1 MGRVSFDVHM
11 VLART
16 DQHSTAAQE
25 QSVARLHKFG
35 GEGRLVRRGF
45 EHELLYFTGIGV
57 AECRMKFFKN
67 GMGQGVPLPAVCE
80 FKRILVPVIYPCWA
94 CSVFQ

>member
-16 DQHSTAAQE
+16 DQHSTAAQD

-57 AECRMKFFKN
+57 AFTDCPFTKN
-67 GMGQGVPLPAVCE
+67 TGRLYMYG
-80 FKRILVPVIYPCWA
+80 
-94 CSVFQ
+94 